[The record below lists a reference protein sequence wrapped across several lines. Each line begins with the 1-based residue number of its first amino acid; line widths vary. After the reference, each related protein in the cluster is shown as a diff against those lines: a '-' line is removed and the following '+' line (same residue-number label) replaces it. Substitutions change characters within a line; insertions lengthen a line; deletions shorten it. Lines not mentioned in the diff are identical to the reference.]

1 MGLTNQRRRSRV
13 MRPRTVFP
21 VAAILAVVAAIF
33 AVVAARRRVSQV
45 MQRTRVG
52 QRAAQRLASAVLSS
66 ESDDTVV
73 SGTRLLHDFV
83 AHSGGVHS
91 VRELLGLGASPQVRT
106 EDTDEESVDDDQ
118 SRMLNGVGCSSGRT
132 TGIAR
137 VITDPGTLANV
148 QKGDVLVCTLP
159 DRRFLPAFEH
169 LGALVTEIGSVSAYG
184 MRVCRERGIPSVQ
197 LPEATSLI
205 RDGATVVVD
214 GSSGRVHLED
224 QALYA
229 SLE

>member
-1 MGLTNQRRRSRV
+1 MGKTNRRSRSRV

-21 VAAILAVVAAIF
+21 VAAILAVVAA
-33 AVVAARRRVSQV
+33 RRRVSQV
-45 MQRTRVG
+45 MQSNGVG
-52 QRAAQRLASAVLSS
+52 PRAAQRLASAVLSS
-66 ESDDTVV
+66 EADNTVV
-73 SGTRLLHDFV
+73 SGPRLLRDFV

-91 VRELLGLGASPQVRT
+91 VRELLGLGASPPVRT
-106 EDTDEESVDDDQ
+106 EEAGEEPGDDDQ

-137 VITDPGTLANV
+137 VITDPGTLTNV
-148 QKGDVLVCTLP
+148 QKGDVLVCRLP
-159 DRRFLPAFEH
+159 DHRFRPAFEH
-169 LGALVTEIGSVSAYG
+169 IGALVAEIGSVSAYG
-184 MRVCRERGIPSVQ
+184 MRVCRERRIPSVQ

-205 RDGATVVVD
+205 RDGATVIVD
-214 GSSGRVHLED
+214 GSSGTVQLED